1 MIEYR
6 WIILTLSLWL
16 GLFHVTANAQE
27 GGRDSLEELDSLRIH
42 YGVYYSLDSALS
54 HREDVKFL
62 NLEGFRFHTFPEE
75 VLSFPNLWGVRLRWV
90 HIYYSDEELEE
101 LKIKLIN
108 DVFTEDALD
117 KYRQQ
122 GYKRFVYVRDRPLKT
137 VLIGKFNGIPIKLLK
152 KMRTLKK
159 LEHIDL
165 EGTQTT
171 QSKVRQIKKYLPN
184 VTVFPDEDIDD

>member
-1 MIEYR
+1 MCRLIL
-6 WIILTLSLWL
+6 LTLFL
-16 GLFHVTANAQE
+16 GLQFFQVGANAQE
-27 GGRDSLEELDSLRIH
+27 RGDYSLEELDSLRVH
-42 YGVYYSLDSALS
+42 YGVFYSLDSALN

-62 NLEGFRFHTFPEE
+62 NLEGFRFHTFPEQ
-75 VLSFPNLWGVRLRWV
+75 VLSFPNLWGVRLRRV

-137 VLIGKFNGIPIKLLK
+137 VLMGKFNGIPIKLLK
-152 KMRTLKK
+152 KMSTLKK

-165 EGTQTT
+165 EGTQTM
-171 QSKVRQIKKYLPN
+171 QSKVRQIKKHLPN